1 MKEKGK
7 LKRNFYSLIVT
18 ALVGFIYFYVYLPAI
33 NIHSEDFYG
42 FIMLLCIV
50 YTGCMIFLGGFKS
63 RSVKEFITYSWKQVK
78 FPFIVFVGIVV
89 VTVVGYLCGLVVFRA
104 SAYSSLMP
112 VSTGDFTEDVAE
124 ISMDQIPMLDEA
136 SANTLANRKLGE
148 LSDLVSQF
156 VVSDTSAQI
165 NYKEKPVRVTYLH
178 YDSFFKWWSNRKA
191 GIPAY
196 MIVDMVTQDVNVVRL
211 TEGIKYSP
219 SEYFNRDLSRY
230 LRFNYPTAI
239 FENVNFEIDEE
250 GTPYWVAS
258 VVKKRIGLFN
268 GDDIQGVVLMNA
280 VTGESVY
287 YDVADVPTWVDRVYS
302 AGLVVDQYNYYGRYH
317 NGFFNTLFSQSDC
330 TTATTGY
337 NYIAMNDDVYLYTG
351 ITSISGDRGNIGFIL
366 VNQRTKDARYYSCA
380 GAEEYSAMSSAEGA
394 VQQYSYDATFPL
406 LLNISDQPTYF
417 MALKDAAGLVKMYA
431 MVNVQQYQIVAT
443 GNSVSQC
450 QKNYHDLLIENQI
463 IEDDGEDE
471 GPNGPAE
478 ISPEESEEQEE
489 NNGENAEKEP
499 GKEEYVPISGTVAEI
514 RTAVVDNNT
523 CYFVSFAELN
533 SVRYYMLRADENLEA
548 VLLNEG
554 DQVELRYVPGDSA
567 GKTAQE
573 KIVRAKLDRILPAAG
588 VQEAEAEDSTEGA
601 ESETAGAEDETTD
614 AEAER

>member
-1 MKEKGK
+1 MKNMGK
-7 LKRNFYSLIVT
+7 LKQNFYSLIVT
-18 ALVGFIYFYVYLPAI
+18 IVVGFIYFYIYLPAL
-33 NIHSEDFYG
+33 NIHSEDLYG

-50 YTGCMIFLGGFKS
+50 YTGCMIFLEGMRT
-63 RSVKEFITYSWKQVK
+63 RSLKEFISFSWRRVK
-78 FPFIVFVGIVV
+78 LPFIVFVAIVV
-89 VTVVGYLCGLVVFRA
+89 VMAVGYLFGLVIFRA
-104 SAYSSLMP
+104 SSYSSLMP
-112 VSTGDFTEDVAE
+112 ITTGDFTEDVAE

-156 VVSDTSAQI
+156 VVSDSSAQI
-165 NYKEKPVRVTYLH
+165 NYKARPVRVTYLH
-178 YDSFFKWWSNRKA
+178 YDSFFKWWSNREN

-196 MIVDMVTQDVNVVRL
+196 MVVDMVTQDVDVVRL
-211 TEGIKYSP
+211 EEGIKYSP
-219 SEYFNRDLSRY
+219 SEYFNRDLVRY
-230 LRFNYPTAI
+230 LRFHYPTAI
-239 FENVNFEIDEE
+239 FENINFEIDEE

-268 GDDIQGVVLMNA
+268 GDDIQGVVLLNA

-287 YDVADVPTWVDRVYS
+287 HEVENVPTWVDRVYS
-302 AGLVVDQYNYYGRYH
+302 AGLVVEQYNYYGRYH
-317 NGFFNTLFSQSDC
+317 NGFFNSLFTQSDC

-394 VQQYSYDATFPL
+394 VQQFSYDATFPL

-443 GNSVSQC
+443 GNSVRQC
-450 QKNYHDLLIENQI
+450 QQNYHDLLVDNQI
-463 IEDDGEDE
+463 IEDEGLPEDLNVPEKGGQDAAGEQK
-471 GPNGPAE
+471 AE
-478 ISPEESEEQEE
+478 NETAGASAEE
-489 NNGENAEKEP
+489 EP
-499 GKEEYVPISGTVAEI
+499 GEEEYEQINGTVGEI
-514 RTAVVDNNT
+514 RTAVIDNNT
-523 CYFVSFAELN
+523 CYFVSLAEQDAE
-533 SVRYYMLRADENLEA
+533 RFYMLRADENLEA

-554 DQVELRYVPGDSA
+554 DTVELYYVPGDGVS
-567 GKTAQE
+567 
-573 KIVRAKLDRILPAAG
+573 KIVKAKLGKVMPAAG
-588 VQEAEAEDSTEGA
+588 TEEAAED
-601 ESETAGAEDETTD
+601 
-614 AEAER
+614 

>member
-7 LKRNFYSLIVT
+7 LKRNFYSLLVT
-18 ALVGFIYFYVYLPAI
+18 VAVGFLYFYVYLPAI
-33 NIHSEDFYG
+33 NIHSQDFYG

-50 YTGCMIFLGGFKS
+50 YTGCMILFGGFKS
-63 RSVKEFITYSWKQVK
+63 RSIKEFITYSWKQVK
-78 FPFIVFVGIVV
+78 LPFIVFVVIVV
-89 VTVVGYLCGLVVFRA
+89 VTAVGSLFGLVIFRA
-104 SAYSSLMP
+104 SAYASLMP
-112 VSTGDFTEDVAE
+112 LSTGDFTEDVAE

-165 NYKEKPVRVTYLH
+165 NYKARPVRVTYLH

-196 MIVDMVTQDVNVVRL
+196 MVVDMVTQDVDVVRL

-268 GDDIQGVVLMNA
+268 GDDVQGIVLLNA
-280 VTGESVY
+280 VTGESTY
-287 YDVADVPTWVDRVYS
+287 YDVTDVPTWVDRVYS

-317 NGFFNTLFSQSDC
+317 NGFFNSLFTQSDC

-351 ITSISGDRGNIGFIL
+351 VTSISGDRGNIGFIL

-394 VQQYSYDATFPL
+394 VQQFSYDATFPL

-443 GNSVSQC
+443 GNSVKQC
-450 QKNYHDLLIENQI
+450 QENYHGLLIDNQV
-463 IEDDGEDE
+463 IEDDGKPGEE
-471 GPNGPAE
+471 SA
-478 ISPEESEEQEE
+478 PEE
-489 NNGENAEKEP
+489 EKEQP
-499 GKEEYVPISGTVAEI
+499 GKEPAGSDTVEEMPEEEYVRMSGTVAEI
-514 RTAVVDNNT
+514 RTAVIDNNT
-523 CYFVSFAELN
+523 CYFISIAELD
-533 SVRYYMLRADENLEA
+533 SMRYYMLRADENLEA
-548 VLLNEG
+548 VLLNTG
-554 DQVELRYVPGDSA
+554 DKVELNCAPGD
-567 GKTAQE
+567 GTE
-573 KIVRAKLDRILPAAG
+573 KIVKARLVSIGFSGEATEADQAADDETG
-588 VQEAEAEDSTEGA
+588 SAEAGD
-601 ESETAGAEDETTD
+601 
-614 AEAER
+614 R

>member
-1 MKEKGK
+1 MKNAGK
-7 LKRNFYSLIVT
+7 LKQNFYSLIVT
-18 ALVGFIYFYVYLPAI
+18 ALVGFLYFYIYLPAL
-33 NIHSEDFYG
+33 NIHSEDLYG
-42 FIMLLCIV
+42 FVMILCIV
-50 YTGCMIFLGGFKS
+50 YTGCMIFLGGF
-63 RSVKEFITYSWKQVK
+63 RTHSVKEFISFSWRQVK
-78 FPFIVFVGIVV
+78 FPFIVFVVIIV
-89 VTVVGYLCGLVVFRA
+89 VTVAGYLAGLVIFRA

-112 VSTGDFTEDVAE
+112 ITTGDFTEDVAE

-165 NYKEKPVRVTYLH
+165 NYKARPVRVTYLH
-178 YDSFFKWWSNRKA
+178 YDSFFKWWSNRA
-191 GIPAY
+191 DGIPAY
-196 MIVDMVTQDVNVVRL
+196 MVVDMVTQDVDVVRL
-211 TEGIKYSP
+211 EEGIKYSP
-219 SEYFNRDLSRY
+219 SEYFNRDLVRY
-230 LRFNYPTAI
+230 LRFHYPTAI
-239 FENVNFEIDEE
+239 FENINFEIDEE

-268 GDDIQGVVLMNA
+268 GDDIQGVVLLNA

-287 YDVADVPTWVDRVYS
+287 HEVADVPTWVDRVYS

-317 NGFFNTLFSQSDC
+317 NGYFNSLFTQSDC

-394 VQQYSYDATFPL
+394 VQQFSYDATFPL

-443 GNSVSQC
+443 GNSVRQC
-450 QKNYHDLLIENQI
+450 QQNYHDLLIDNQV
-463 IEDDGEDE
+463 IEDDGLS
-471 GPNGPAE
+471 GNLNV
-478 ISPEESEEQEE
+478 SEEGAANEAGKQEAE
-489 NNGENAEKEP
+489 GVGEHVEEEP
-499 GKEEYVPISGTVAEI
+499 GEEEYEQTSGTVGEI
-514 RTAVVDNNT
+514 RTAVVNNNT
-523 CYFVSFAELN
+523 CYFVSLLELD
-533 SVRYYMLRADENLEA
+533 SERYFMLRADENLEA

-554 DQVELRYVPGDSA
+554 DQVELYYVPGD
-567 GKTAQE
+567 GTE
-573 KIVRAKLDRILPAAG
+573 KIVKAKLGKVIKNAETQE
-588 VQEAEAEDSTEGA
+588 VQE
-601 ESETAGAEDETTD
+601 
-614 AEAER
+614 

>member
-1 MKEKGK
+1 MEKTGK
-7 LKRNFYSLIVT
+7 VKRNIYSFFVTVLI
-18 ALVGFIYFYVYLPAI
+18 GFLYFYIYLPAI

-50 YTGCMIFLGGFKS
+50 YTGCMIVLGGFKT

-78 FPFIVFVGIVV
+78 FPFIVFVVIIL
-89 VTVVGYLCGLVVFRA
+89 VTAVGSLFGLVIFRA
-104 SAYSSLMP
+104 SAYASLMP
-112 VSTGDFTEDVAE
+112 ISTGDFTEDVAE
-124 ISMDQIPMLDEA
+124 ISMDQIPMLDED

-156 VVSDTSAQI
+156 IVSDTSAQI
-165 NYKEKPVRVTYLH
+165 NYKARPVRVTYLH

-196 MIVDMVTQDVNVVRL
+196 MVVDMVTQDVDVVRL
-211 TEGIKYSP
+211 EEGIKYSP
-219 SEYFNRDLSRY
+219 SEYFNRDLMRY
-230 LRFNYPTAI
+230 LRFHYPTAI

-258 VVKKRIGLFN
+258 AVKKRIGLFN
-268 GDDIQGVVLMNA
+268 GDDVQGVVLLNA

-287 YDVADVPTWVDRVYS
+287 HDVAEVPTWVDRVYS

-317 NGFFNTLFSQSDC
+317 NGFFNSLFTQSDC
-330 TTATTGY
+330 TAATTGY

-394 VQQYSYDATFPL
+394 VQQFSYVATFPL

-443 GNSVSQC
+443 GNSVRQC
-450 QKNYHDLLIENQI
+450 QENYHGLLIDNQVI
-463 IEDDGEDE
+463 ADDRTEKEQNAPTDGSDRPVQD
-471 GPNGPAE
+471 GDGAA
-478 ISPEESEEQEE
+478 SEE
-489 NNGENAEKEP
+489 EP
-499 GKEEYVPISGTVAEI
+499 GAEEYVQISGTVGEI
-514 RTAVVDNNT
+514 RTAVVHNNT
-523 CYFVSFAELN
+523 CYFFGLLELD
-533 SVRYYMLRADENLEA
+533 SERYFMLRADENLEA

-554 DQVELRYVPGDSA
+554 DQVELYYIPGDGA
-567 GKTAQE
+567 E
-573 KIVRAKLDRILPAAG
+573 RIVRAKLGKVRRA
-588 VQEAEAEDSTEGA
+588 V
-601 ESETAGAEDETTD
+601 ETT
-614 AEAER
+614 EASGEQAGQ

>member
-1 MKEKGK
+1 MKNMGK
-7 LKRNFYSLIVT
+7 LKQNFYSLIVT
-18 ALVGFIYFYVYLPAI
+18 IVVGFIYFYIYLPAL
-33 NIHSEDFYG
+33 NIHSEDLYG

-50 YTGCMIFLGGFKS
+50 YTGCMIFLEGMRT
-63 RSVKEFITYSWKQVK
+63 RSLKEFISFSWRRVK
-78 FPFIVFVGIVV
+78 LPFIVFVAIVAV
-89 VTVVGYLCGLVVFRA
+89 MAVGYLFGLVIFRA
-104 SAYSSLMP
+104 SSYSSLMP
-112 VSTGDFTEDVAE
+112 ISTGDFTEDVAE

-165 NYKEKPVRVTYLH
+165 NYKARPVRVTYLH
-178 YDSFFKWWSNRKA
+178 YDSFFKWWSNREN

-196 MIVDMVTQDVNVVRL
+196 MVVDMVTQDVDVVRL
-211 TEGIKYSP
+211 EEGIKYSP
-219 SEYFNRDLSRY
+219 SEYFNRDLVRY
-230 LRFNYPTAI
+230 LRFHYPTAI
-239 FENVNFEIDEE
+239 FENINFEIDEE

-268 GDDIQGVVLMNA
+268 GDDIQGVVLLNA

-287 YDVADVPTWVDRVYS
+287 HEVENVPTWVDRVYS
-302 AGLVVDQYNYYGRYH
+302 AGLVVEQYNYYGRYH
-317 NGFFNTLFSQSDC
+317 NGFFNSLFTQSDC

-394 VQQYSYDATFPL
+394 VQQFSYDATFPL

-443 GNSVSQC
+443 GNSVRQC
-450 QKNYHDLLIENQI
+450 QQNYHDLLVDNQVI
-463 IEDDGEDE
+463 EDE
-471 GPNGPAE
+471 GLPEDLNVPEKGGQDAAGEQKAE
-478 ISPEESEEQEE
+478 
-489 NNGENAEKEP
+489 NENAGASAEEEP
-499 GKEEYVPISGTVAEI
+499 GEEEYEQINGTVGEI
-514 RTAVVDNNT
+514 RTAVIDNNT
-523 CYFVSFAELN
+523 CYFISLAEQDAE
-533 SVRYYMLRADENLEA
+533 RHYMLRADENLEA

-554 DQVELRYVPGDSA
+554 DTVELYYVPGDGAS
-567 GKTAQE
+567 
-573 KIVRAKLDRILPAAG
+573 KIVKAKLGKVMPAAG
-588 VQEAEAEDSTEGA
+588 TEEAAED
-601 ESETAGAEDETTD
+601 
-614 AEAER
+614 

>member
-1 MKEKGK
+1 
-7 LKRNFYSLIVT
+7 
-18 ALVGFIYFYVYLPAI
+18 
-33 NIHSEDFYG
+33 
-42 FIMLLCIV
+42 
-50 YTGCMIFLGGFKS
+50 
-63 RSVKEFITYSWKQVK
+63 
-78 FPFIVFVGIVV
+78 
-89 VTVVGYLCGLVVFRA
+89 
-104 SAYSSLMP
+104 
-112 VSTGDFTEDVAE
+112 
-124 ISMDQIPMLDEA
+124 MDQIPMLDED

-165 NYKEKPVRVTYLH
+165 NYKARPVRVTYLH
-178 YDSFFKWWSNRKA
+178 YDSFFKWWSNRSN

-196 MIVDMVTQDVNVVRL
+196 MVVDMVTQDVEVVRL

-219 SEYFNRDLSRY
+219 SEYFNRDLVRY
-230 LRFNYPTAI
+230 LRFHYPTAI
-239 FENVNFEIDEE
+239 FENINFEIDEE

-268 GDDIQGVVLMNA
+268 GDDIQGVVLLNA

-287 YDVADVPTWVDRVYS
+287 HEVADVPTWVDRVYS

-317 NGFFNTLFSQSDC
+317 NGYFNSLFAQSDC

-394 VQQYSYDATFPL
+394 VQQFSYDATFPL

-443 GNSVSQC
+443 GNSVRQC
-450 QKNYHDLLIENQI
+450 QQSYHDLLIDNQV
-463 IEDDGEDE
+463 IEDDRISDNLNVPQEGALEEAGKQEAEGAGE
-471 GPNGPAE
+471 PAE
-478 ISPEESEEQEE
+478 E
-489 NNGENAEKEP
+489 EP
-499 GKEEYVPISGTVAEI
+499 GEEAYEQISGTAGEI
-514 RTAVVDNNT
+514 RTAVINDNT
-523 CYFVSFAELN
+523 CYFINLKEMDQE
-533 SVRYYMLRADENLEA
+533 RYFMLRADENLEA

-554 DQVELRYVPGDSA
+554 DQVELYYVPGD
-567 GKTAQE
+567 GTE
-573 KIVRAKLDRILPAAG
+573 KIVKAKLGKVIGNAETQE
-588 VQEAEAEDSTEGA
+588 VQE
-601 ESETAGAEDETTD
+601 
-614 AEAER
+614 

>member
-7 LKRNFYSLIVT
+7 WKRNFYSLLVT
-18 ALVGFIYFYVYLPAI
+18 VLVGFLYFYVYLPAI
-33 NIHSEDFYG
+33 NIHSQDFYG

-50 YTGCMIFLGGFKS
+50 YTGCMILLGGFKS

-78 FPFIVFVGIVV
+78 LPFIVFVAIVV
-89 VTVVGYLCGLVVFRA
+89 VTVVGSVFGLVIFRA
-104 SAYSSLMP
+104 SAYASLMP
-112 VSTGDFTEDVAE
+112 LSTGDFTEDVAE

-165 NYKEKPVRVTYLH
+165 NYKARPVRVTYLH

-196 MIVDMVTQDVNVVRL
+196 MVVDMVTQDVNVVRL

-219 SEYFNRDLSRY
+219 SEYFNRDLNRY
-230 LRFNYPTAI
+230 LRFHYPTAI
-239 FENVNFEIDEE
+239 FENINFEIDEE

-258 VVKKRIGLFN
+258 VVEKRIGLFN
-268 GDDIQGVVLMNA
+268 GDDVQGIVLLNA

-287 YDVADVPTWVDRVYS
+287 YHVEDVPTWVDRVYS
-302 AGLVVDQYNYYGRYH
+302 AGLVVNQYNYYGRYH
-317 NGFFNTLFSQSDC
+317 NGFFNSLFTQSDC

-394 VQQYSYDATFPL
+394 VQQFNYDATFPL

-443 GNSVSQC
+443 GNSVKQC
-450 QKNYHDLLIENQI
+450 QENYHGLLIDNQV
-463 IEDDGEDE
+463 IEDDRSE
-471 GPNGPAE
+471 GQVPADD
-478 ISPEESEEQEE
+478 
-489 NNGENAEKEP
+489 GEKEA
-499 GKEEYVPISGTVAEI
+499 GQEGAGSTETDTEEYLPISGTVAEI
-514 RTAVVDNNT
+514 RTAVVNNNT
-523 CYFVSFAELN
+523 CYFIRLAELD
-533 SVRYYMLRADENLEA
+533 SGRYFMLRADENLEA
-548 VLLNEG
+548 VLLNVG
-554 DQVELRYVPGDSA
+554 DNVELSCAPVKGVER
-567 GKTAQE
+567 
-573 KIVRAKLDRILPAAG
+573 IVKARLDAFSSGVDVMEADEAAAEDADQTVVLPAGDVDRAEPAG
-588 VQEAEAEDSTEGA
+588 NG
-601 ESETAGAEDETTD
+601 ETD
-614 AEAER
+614 

>member
-1 MKEKGK
+1 MEKTGK
-7 LKRNFYSLIVT
+7 LKRNFYSLIMT
-18 ALVGFIYFYVYLPAI
+18 GLVGFIYFYIYLPAI
-33 NIHSEDFYG
+33 NLHSEDFYG

-50 YTGCMIFLGGFKS
+50 YTGCMILLGGFKT

-78 FPFIVFVGIVV
+78 LPFIVFVAIVV
-89 VTVVGYLCGLVVFRA
+89 VTAAGSLAGLVVFRA
-104 SAYSSLMP
+104 AAYSALMP
-112 VSTGDFTEDVAE
+112 ISTGDFTEDVAE

-156 VVSDTSAQI
+156 IVSDTSAQI
-165 NYKEKPVRVTYLH
+165 NYKARPVRVTYLH

-196 MIVDMVTQDVNVVRL
+196 MVVDMVTQDVDVVRL
-211 TEGIKYSP
+211 DEGIKYSP

-230 LRFNYPTAI
+230 LRFHYPTAI

-268 GDDIQGVVLMNA
+268 GDDVQGIVLLNA

-287 YDVADVPTWVDRVYS
+287 YSVEDVPTWVDRVYS
-302 AGLVVDQYNYYGRYH
+302 AGLVVNQYNYYGRYH
-317 NGFFNTLFSQSDC
+317 NGFINSLFTQSDC

-394 VQQYSYDATFPL
+394 VQQFNYDATFPL

-443 GNSVSQC
+443 GSSVRQC
-450 QKNYHDLLIENQI
+450 QENYHGLLIDNQV
-463 IEDDGEDE
+463 IEDDRQTENQNPSAGK
-471 GPNGPAE
+471 GT
-478 ISPEESEEQEE
+478 EE
-489 NNGENAEKEP
+489 NSAASKEEP
-499 GKEEYVPISGTVAEI
+499 GEENYVQISGTVGEI

-523 CYFVSFAELN
+523 CYFFRLLELD
-533 SVRYYMLRADENLEA
+533 SEQYFMLRADENLEA

-554 DQVELRYVPGDSA
+554 DKAELYYVPGE
-567 GKTAQE
+567 GTE
-573 KIVRAKLDRILPAAG
+573 KIVKAKLGKVER
-588 VQEAEAEDSTEGA
+588 AEEIRRE
-601 ESETAGAEDETTD
+601 
-614 AEAER
+614 

>member
-1 MKEKGK
+1 MEKTGK
-7 LKRNFYSLIVT
+7 LKQNFYSLIGT
-18 ALVGFIYFYVYLPAI
+18 ALAGFIYFYINLPAI

-42 FIMLLCIV
+42 FIMLLCLV
-50 YTGCMIFLGGFKS
+50 YTGCMIFLGGAKT
-63 RSVKEFITYSWKQVK
+63 RSVKEFITFSWKQVK
-78 FPFIVFVGIVV
+78 LPFIVFVAIVV
-89 VTVVGYLCGLVVFRA
+89 VTAVGYLFGLVIFRA

-112 VSTGDFTEDVAE
+112 ITTGDFTEDVAE

-156 VVSDTSAQI
+156 VVSDSSAQI
-165 NYKEKPVRVTYLH
+165 NYKARPVRVTYLH
-178 YDSFFKWWSNRKA
+178 YESFFKWWSNRSE

-211 TEGIKYSP
+211 EEGIKYSP
-219 SEYFNRDLSRY
+219 SEYFNRDLYRY
-230 LRFNYPTAI
+230 LRFHYPTAI

-250 GTPYWVAS
+250 GVPYWVAS

-268 GDDIQGVVLMNA
+268 GDDVQGVVLLNA
-280 VTGESVY
+280 VSGESVY

-302 AGLVVDQYNYYGRYH
+302 APLVVNQYNYYGRYH
-317 NGFFNTLFSQSDC
+317 NGFFNSLFTQSDC
-330 TTATTGY
+330 TMATTGY

-394 VQQYSYDATFPL
+394 VQQFSYDATFPL

-443 GNSVSQC
+443 GNSVRQC
-450 QKNYHDLLIENQI
+450 QQNYHDLLIDNQV
-463 IEDDGEDE
+463 IEDDGTGDDMNADGMPESTSTE
-471 GPNGPAE
+471 GGSGAE
-478 ISPEESEEQEE
+478 NTAESLEE
-489 NNGENAEKEP
+489 EP
-499 GKEEYVPISGTVAEI
+499 GIEEYEKISGTAGEI
-514 RTAVVDNNT
+514 RTAVIDNNT
-523 CYFVSFAELN
+523 CYFVSLMEMD
-533 SVRYYMLRADENLEA
+533 SERYFMLRADENLEA
-548 VLLNEG
+548 VLLNAG
-554 DQVELRYVPGDSA
+554 DKVELYYLPDGGTER
-567 GKTAQE
+567 
-573 KIVRAKLDRILPAAG
+573 IVKAKLGKVTRDTG
-588 VQEAEAEDSTEGA
+588 TQEALEEAEVPEP
-601 ESETAGAEDETTD
+601 
-614 AEAER
+614 

>member
-1 MKEKGK
+1 MKNMGK
-7 LKRNFYSLIVT
+7 LKQNFYSLIVT
-18 ALVGFIYFYVYLPAI
+18 VVVGFIYFYIYLPAL
-33 NIHSEDFYG
+33 NIHSEDLYG

-50 YTGCMIFLGGFKS
+50 YTGCMIFLEGMRT
-63 RSVKEFITYSWKQVK
+63 RSLKEFISFSWRRVK
-78 FPFIVFVGIVV
+78 LPFIVFVAIVAV
-89 VTVVGYLCGLVVFRA
+89 MAVGYLFGLVIFRA
-104 SAYSSLMP
+104 SSYSSLMP
-112 VSTGDFTEDVAE
+112 ITTGDFTEDVAE

-156 VVSDTSAQI
+156 VVSDSSAQI
-165 NYKEKPVRVTYLH
+165 NYKARPVRVTYLH
-178 YDSFFKWWSNRKA
+178 YDSFFKWWSNREN

-196 MIVDMVTQDVNVVRL
+196 MVVDMVTQDVDVVRL
-211 TEGIKYSP
+211 EEGIKYSP
-219 SEYFNRDLSRY
+219 SEYFNRDLVRY
-230 LRFNYPTAI
+230 LRFHYPTAI
-239 FENVNFEIDEE
+239 FENINFEIDEE

-268 GDDIQGVVLMNA
+268 GDDIQGVVLLNA

-287 YDVADVPTWVDRVYS
+287 HEVENVPTWVDRVYS
-302 AGLVVDQYNYYGRYH
+302 AGLVVEQYNYYGRYH
-317 NGFFNTLFSQSDC
+317 NGFFNSLFTQSDC

-394 VQQYSYDATFPL
+394 VQQFSYDATFPL

-443 GNSVSQC
+443 GNSVRQC
-450 QKNYHDLLIENQI
+450 QQNYHDLLVDNQV
-463 IEDDGEDE
+463 IEDDGLPEDLNVPE
-471 GPNGPAE
+471 KGGPDAAGEQKAE
-478 ISPEESEEQEE
+478 TETAGASAEE
-489 NNGENAEKEP
+489 EP
-499 GKEEYVPISGTVAEI
+499 GEEEYEQISGTVGEI
-514 RTAVVDNNT
+514 RTAVIDNNT
-523 CYFVSFAELN
+523 CYFVSLAEQDAE
-533 SVRYYMLRADENLEA
+533 RFYMLRADENLEA

-554 DQVELRYVPGDSA
+554 DTVELYYVPGDGDA
-567 GKTAQE
+567 
-573 KIVRAKLDRILPAAG
+573 KIVKAKLGKVMPAAG
-588 VQEAEAEDSTEGA
+588 TEEAAED
-601 ESETAGAEDETTD
+601 
-614 AEAER
+614 

>member
-1 MKEKGK
+1 MEKRGK
-7 LKRNFYSLIVT
+7 IKQNLYSLIVT
-18 ALVGFIYFYVYLPAI
+18 VLVGFIYFYINLPAI

-42 FIMLLCIV
+42 FIMLLCLV
-50 YTGCMIFLGGFKS
+50 YTGCMIFLGGAKTC
-63 RSVKEFITYSWKQVK
+63 SVKEFILFSWKQVK
-78 FPFIVFVGIVV
+78 LPFIVFLAIVA
-89 VTVVGYLCGLVVFRA
+89 VTTVGYLFGLVIFRA

-112 VSTGDFTEDVAE
+112 ITTGDFTEDVAE

-165 NYKEKPVRVTYLH
+165 NYKARPVRVTYLH
-178 YDSFFKWWSNRKA
+178 YESFFKWWSNRSD

-211 TEGIKYSP
+211 EEGIKYSP
-219 SEYFNRDLSRY
+219 SEYFNRDLYRH

-239 FENVNFEIDEE
+239 FENVNFEIDED
-250 GTPYWVAS
+250 GVPYWVAS
-258 VVKKRIGLFN
+258 VVEKRIGLFN
-268 GDDIQGVVLMNA
+268 GDDVQGVVLLNA
-280 VTGESVY
+280 VTGECVY
-287 YDVADVPTWVDRVYS
+287 HDVADVPTWVDRVYS
-302 AGLVVDQYNYYGRYH
+302 AGLVVNQYNYYGRYH
-317 NGFFNTLFSQSDC
+317 NGFFNSLFTQSDC

-394 VQQYSYDATFPL
+394 VQQFSYDATFPL

-443 GNSVSQC
+443 GNSVRQC
-450 QKNYHDLLIENQI
+450 QENYHELLIDNQV
-463 IEDDGEDE
+463 IEDDRTHNDGMQGGMNGEASPE
-471 GPNGPAE
+471 GISGENGGTGAE
-478 ISPEESEEQEE
+478 NTRESPEE
-489 NNGENAEKEP
+489 EP
-499 GKEEYVPISGTVAEI
+499 GIEEYEKIDGTVGEI
-514 RTAVVDNNT
+514 RTAVVENNT
-523 CYFVSFAELN
+523 CYFVSISEME
-533 SVRYYMLRADENLEA
+533 SDRYFMLRADENLEA
-548 VLLNEG
+548 VLLNVG
-554 DQVELRYVPGDSA
+554 DTVELYYLPGE
-567 GKTAQE
+567 GTE
-573 KIVRAKLDRILPAAG
+573 RIVKAKLGKITRDIG
-588 VQEAEAEDSTEGA
+588 TQEA
-601 ESETAGAEDETTD
+601 SEET
-614 AEAER
+614 R

>member
-1 MKEKGK
+1 MRERTGK
-7 LKRNFYSLIVT
+7 LKQNIYSLIVT

-63 RSVKEFITYSWKQVK
+63 RSVRDFISFSWRQVK
-78 FPFIVFVGIVV
+78 FPFIVFVVIVV
-89 VTVVGYLCGLVVFRA
+89 VTVAGYLAGLVIFRA

-112 VSTGDFTEDVAE
+112 ITTGDFTEDVAE

-165 NYKEKPVRVTYLH
+165 NYKARPVRVTYLH
-178 YDSFFKWWSNRKA
+178 YDSFFKWWSNRSN

-196 MIVDMVTQDVNVVRL
+196 MVVDMVTQDVDVVRL
-211 TEGIKYSP
+211 EEGIKYSP
-219 SEYFNRDLSRY
+219 SEFFNRDLTRY

-239 FENVNFEIDEE
+239 FENINFEIDEE

-258 VVKKRIGLFN
+258 VVEKRIGLFN
-268 GDDIQGVVLMNA
+268 GDDIQGVVLLNA

-287 YDVADVPTWVDRVYS
+287 YEVEDVPTWVDRVYS
-302 AGLVVDQYNYYGRYH
+302 AGLVVNQYNYYGRYH
-317 NGFFNTLFSQSDC
+317 NGYFNSLFTQSDC

-394 VQQYSYDATFPL
+394 VQQFSYDATFPL

-443 GNSVSQC
+443 GNSVRQC
-450 QKNYHDLLIENQI
+450 QENYHELLIDNQV
-463 IEDDGEDE
+463 IEDDRVSESLNAPADSSQE
-471 GPNGPAE
+471 GTGKSEAGNAGTGAE
-478 ISPEESEEQEE
+478 E
-489 NNGENAEKEP
+489 EP
-499 GKEEYVPISGTVAEI
+499 GEEEYEQISGTVGEI

-523 CYFVSFAELN
+523 CYFISLEELD
-533 SVRYYMLRADENLEA
+533 SARYFMLRADENLEA

-554 DQVELRYVPGDSA
+554 DQVELYYVPGA
-567 GKTAQE
+567 GTE
-573 KIVRAKLDRILPAAG
+573 KIVKAKLGKVVP
-588 VQEAEAEDSTEGA
+588 GA
-601 ESETAGAEDETTD
+601 ETMDASEEKAAE
-614 AEAER
+614 

>member
-1 MKEKGK
+1 MEKTGK
-7 LKRNFYSLIVT
+7 LKQNFYSLTGT
-18 ALVGFIYFYVYLPAI
+18 ALAGFIYFYINLPAI

-42 FIMLLCIV
+42 FIMLLCLV
-50 YTGCMIFLGGFKS
+50 YTGCMIFLGGAKT
-63 RSVKEFITYSWKQVK
+63 RSVKEFITFSWKQVK
-78 FPFIVFVGIVV
+78 LPFIVFVAIVV
-89 VTVVGYLCGLVVFRA
+89 VTAVGYLFGLVIFRA

-112 VSTGDFTEDVAE
+112 ITTGDFTEDVAE

-156 VVSDTSAQI
+156 VVSDSSAQI
-165 NYKEKPVRVTYLH
+165 NYKARPVRVTYLH
-178 YDSFFKWWSNRKA
+178 YESFFKWWSNRSE

-211 TEGIKYSP
+211 EEGIKYSP
-219 SEYFNRDLSRY
+219 SEYFNRDLYRY
-230 LRFNYPTAI
+230 LRFHYPTAI

-250 GTPYWVAS
+250 GVPYWVAS

-268 GDDIQGVVLMNA
+268 GDDVQGVVLLNA
-280 VTGESVY
+280 VSGESVY

-302 AGLVVDQYNYYGRYH
+302 APLVVNQYNYYGRYH
-317 NGFFNTLFSQSDC
+317 NGFFNSLFTQSDC
-330 TTATTGY
+330 TMATTGY

-394 VQQYSYDATFPL
+394 VQQFSYDATFPL

-443 GNSVSQC
+443 GNSVRQC
-450 QKNYHDLLIENQI
+450 QQNYHDLLIDNQV
-463 IEDDGEDE
+463 IEDDGTGDDMNADGMPESTSTE
-471 GPNGPAE
+471 GGSGAE
-478 ISPEESEEQEE
+478 NTAESPEE
-489 NNGENAEKEP
+489 EP
-499 GKEEYVPISGTVAEI
+499 GIEEYEKISGTAGEI
-514 RTAVVDNNT
+514 RTAVIDNNT
-523 CYFVSFAELN
+523 CYFVSLMEMD
-533 SVRYYMLRADENLEA
+533 SERYFMLRADENLEA
-548 VLLNEG
+548 VLLNAG
-554 DQVELRYVPGDSA
+554 DKVELYYLPDGGTER
-567 GKTAQE
+567 
-573 KIVRAKLDRILPAAG
+573 IVKAKLGKVTRDIG
-588 VQEAEAEDSTEGA
+588 TQEALEEAEVPEP
-601 ESETAGAEDETTD
+601 
-614 AEAER
+614 

>member
-50 YTGCMIFLGGFKS
+50 YTGCMIFLGGFRS
-63 RSVKEFITYSWKQVK
+63 HSVKEFIAYSWKQVK
-78 FPFIVFVGIVV
+78 FPFVVFVGIVV
-89 VTVVGYLCGLVVFRA
+89 VTVAGYLCGLVIFRA

-196 MIVDMVTQDVNVVRL
+196 MIVDMVTQEVNVVRL

-443 GNSVSQC
+443 GNSVVQC
-450 QKNYHDLLIENQI
+450 QKNYHELLIDNQI
-463 IEDDGEDE
+463 IEDDGEQE
-471 GPNGPAE
+471 QTE
-478 ISPEESEEQEE
+478 ISTQ
-489 NNGENAEKEP
+489 EP
-499 GKEEYVPISGTVAEI
+499 GKQGESTEENAQTEPDEEEYVPVSGTVAEI

-523 CYFVSFAELN
+523 CYFVSLAELN

-554 DQVELRYVPGDSA
+554 DQVELLAAPGD
-567 GKTAQE
+567 GTE
-573 KIVRAKLDRILPAAG
+573 KIVRAKLEKIAPPVEA
-588 VQEAEAEDSTEGA
+588 QEAEAMDDEAG
-601 ESETAGAEDETTD
+601 ETQ
-614 AEAER
+614 